1 MLFRSCALLAAAA
14 TLVAAPATGQ
24 FSTQATSQ
32 TVRHIDT
39 LPTHAERMSAELMLI
54 AMGIDTESRLL
65 QLRDARNGFVAVL
78 NGLRYGDTMME
89 VPLLDEPEVADA
101 VRRVNDLWPDFDDIV
116 YRGQTGRSLSEEDV
130 RALSQLTP
138 TLVEAAERASDAF
151 GSVFAGGNIP
161 SILVGTTLQSQEQ
174 ALLVQRMLRD
184 YLMIAYGQDVD
195 LHGEMLQDSYQR
207 FDKVLAGLLAGD
219 PDLRLLPAPTPEIA
233 QRLAETERQWE
244 VLRPFLA
251 MASQNGRTSP
261 EHVQRV
267 ARAGDALYR
276 ECVAVAELYAEL

>member
-1 MLFRSCALLAAAA
+1 MLIRYCALLAATA
-14 TLVAAPATGQ
+14 TMIVAPAAAQ

-54 AMGIDTESRLL
+54 ALGIDTETRLI

-116 YRGQTGRSLSEEDV
+116 YRGQTGRSLSGEDV
-130 RALSQLTP
+130 RALSELTP
-138 TLVEAAERASDAF
+138 TLVAAAEQASDAF
-151 GSVFAGGNIP
+151 ESVFAGGNIP
-161 SILVGTTLQSQEQ
+161 SILVGATLQSQGQ
-174 ALLVQRMLRD
+174 AQRVQRMLRD

-195 LHGEMLQDSYQR
+195 LHGEMLQDSYQQ
-207 FDKVLAGLLAGD
+207 FDRVLAGLLAGD

-233 QRLAETERQWE
+233 RRLAEAERQWQ

-251 MASQNGRTSP
+251 MASQNGRASP
-261 EHVQRV
+261 EQAQRV

-276 ECVAVAELYAEL
+276 ECVAIAELYAEL